1 MASNTFAFSRMQ
13 QLLYKYLILHNR
25 LNIPS
30 LGSFSVSYQ
39 PARLNPQTGT
49 LDPKQPVLHFKDG
62 PPPAT
67 DTGLIPFLVAE
78 MNISPA
84 SAAKQLLNFSLQV
97 MSELVEHNR
106 ARLKG
111 IGTLTRDQNGRLLF
125 EQENSPVHVQS
136 SVAAANVAPVTDA
149 SRPEQQQPVPPA
161 SSHATP
167 PSYSTGPAYPSTP
180 TPRVQTPSAAPV
192 GAVSRGLAGHLDP
205 TLDYEG
211 LKSYQESPE
220 LAKFR
225 QQLAQRREQVNSVFG
240 DLREAR
246 ERMNRIPLNK
256 NGNVALP
263 PTVPPLASNTPFQ
276 RAANPLSAPPPAP
289 PAVRPGRRPNPLLS
303 SEPLPDQ
310 TPFWQSEQASYK
322 NESDAPSGY
331 STPLR
336 EPSQQPWSP
345 EPSAPAAHREDPEP
359 TYTPFEREEQ
369 PFTSRFAP
377 PSAPVR
383 KSWQTPLEPETHS
396 AIPFSRSTTPGY
408 PGGTVRDM
416 KRSPLRGQPS
426 SSFPPAA
433 TPEMRPGKWTPQQGN
448 VPVPV
453 KTSAGYAASEE
464 NKEEESSKKGFFA
477 RLKSSLGGMF
487 KKTKK
492 EEAAPAKAEVKG
504 KIKGK
509 ITEESVAEE
518 KKGLS
523 FREIIAQ
530 FAEAFTE
537 MKANELKAL
546 PEDKKDYWWA
556 YSIVLTIFATIAL
569 IVHMF

>member
-1 MASNTFAFSRMQ
+1 MQ

-39 PARLNPQTGT
+39 PARLNTQTGT

-84 SAAKQLLNFSLQV
+84 SAANQLLNFSLQV

-125 EQENSPVHVQS
+125 EQENSPVHIQS
-136 SVAAANVAPVTDA
+136 SVDAGYVPPAAPA
-149 SRPEQQQPVPPA
+149 SRPVQQQPVSPVSRPVQQQPVSPA
-161 SSHATP
+161 STYATS
-167 PSYSTGPAYPSTP
+167 PSYPTGPSYPSTP
-180 TPRVQTPSAAPV
+180 PPRTQSPSVASA
-192 GAVSRGLAGHLDP
+192 GAVSRGLAGQLDP
-205 TLDYEG
+205 SLDYAG
-211 LKSYQESPE
+211 LQSYQESPE

-246 ERMNRIPLNK
+246 ERMSRIPLNR

-263 PTVPPLASNTPFQ
+263 PTASPMPSTTPFQ
-276 RAANPLSAPPPAP
+276 RSANPLSAPPPA
-289 PAVRPGRRPNPLLS
+289 RPGRRPNPLLS
-303 SEPLPDQ
+303 SEPLPAQ
-310 TPFWQSEQASYK
+310 TPFWQSEQASQK
-322 NESDAPSGY
+322 NDSDTQSGF
-331 STPLR
+331 SSPFR
-336 EPSQQPWSP
+336 DRSQQPWAP
-345 EPSAPAAHREDPEP
+345 EPFLPPSNDPEETEP
-359 TYTPFEREEQ
+359 SFSPFERED
-369 PFTSRFAP
+369 PLTSRYTP
-377 PSAPVR
+377 PTSPVHR
-383 KSWQTPLEPETHS
+383 SWQSPDQPETRS
-396 AIPFSRSTTPGY
+396 SVPFSRPAAPTY

-416 KRSPLRGQPS
+416 KRSPLRGHPS
-426 SSFPPAA
+426 SSFPVAA
-433 TPEMRPGKWTPQQGN
+433 NPDMRPGKWAPQRGN
-448 VPVPV
+448 VPV
-453 KTSAGYAASEE
+453 KTSAGHAATEE
-464 NKEEESSKKGFFA
+464 KNEEEETIKKGFFA
-477 RLKSSLGGMF
+477 RLKSSIGRMF

-492 EEAAPAKAEVKG
+492 EEAAPAKEKEKVKG

-509 ITEESVAEE
+509 VTEEKVAEE
-518 KKGLS
+518 KTSMS

-530 FAEAFTE
+530 FADAFTE

-546 PEDKKDYWWA
+546 PEEKKDYWWA